1 MFRRRRRVREI
12 PFSFDSFLD
21 VVANV
26 CGIIIRLILVV
37 WVGAR
42 SYSHVQNYLEPV
54 TEPSPEAV
62 AQENSSTADI
72 KDPLEEEL
80 AQERIQLAEAEKV
93 LLQNLRLIQQG
104 QDWQKQLKR
113 EWAELTARRQVLG
126 EERTDWEQR
135 TSAEKNVVQAAKL
148 TLEELRQRCGKLS
161 ADIQTLEKSPPVRQA
176 LHYRTPVSR
185 PLEAEELMFE
195 CRRERVTFIDV
206 AALLEEVKRRLHDKA
221 ETLRTTWEVQ
231 DRTGPVGP
239 FQLRYQVERQR
250 GALEGGLGGQPLGDS
265 SFSYG
270 VSSWRL
276 EPITEVRGE
285 TLEAALRPGSEFRQ
299 IADGLDPKYAAV
311 TFWVYPD
318 SFVLYRKLRDYL
330 YTRDLIVAGRPLPE
344 GVPISSSRQGSASR
358 GQ

>member
-54 TEPSPEAV
+54 NEPSGEAV
-62 AQENSSTADI
+62 AQEDSSSADI
-72 KDPLEEEL
+72 KDPLEGEL
-80 AQERIQLAEAEKV
+80 AHERRQLAEGEKV
-93 LLQNLRLIQQG
+93 LLDFLRRIQQG
-104 QDWQKQLKR
+104 QDSQEQLKR
-113 EWAELTARRQVLG
+113 ELTEVTARRKVLMG
-126 EERTDWEQR
+126 ERTNHERR
-135 TSAEKNVVQAAKL
+135 TAEEKNVVQAASL
-148 TLEELRQRCGKLS
+148 PLEELRQRCRKLG
-161 ADIQTLEKSPPVRQA
+161 ADIQKLEKNPPNRQA

-195 CRRERVTFIDV
+195 CRRGRVTFIDV
-206 AALLEEVKRRLHDKA
+206 AALLEEVKRGLHDKA

-231 DRTGPVGP
+231 DRAGPVGP
-239 FQLRYQVERQR
+239 FQLHYKVERQR
-250 GALEGGLGGQPLGDS
+250 GTLESGLGNRPLGDS
-265 SFSYG
+265 SFQYG
-270 VSSWRL
+270 VSSWRV
-276 EPITEVRGE
+276 EPIEEVRGE
-285 TLEAALRPGSEFRQ
+285 TLEVALGRASEFRQ

-318 SFVLYRKLRDYL
+318 SFALYRKLRDYL
-330 YTRDLIVAGRPLPE
+330 YARDLVVAGRPLPE
-344 GVPISSSRQGSASR
+344 GVLISSSRQGSASR